1 MGLGATFYAFVSTGP
16 KILSLFSTMGTE
28 TLSSRGVE
36 LTAHPNLG
44 PRLQKG
50 LSCTTHLPTDTTIL
64 CYRVKFASSGHWNRI
79 LIPDPSKGFF
89 LSFYTVHIGS
99 EAHIG
104 S

>member
-1 MGLGATFYAFVSTGP
+1 MAQAVLRLTIGLGATFYPFVS
-16 KILSLFSTMGTE
+16 TE

-36 LTAHPNLG
+36 LTSQPNLA

-50 LSCTTHLPTDTTIL
+50 HSCITHPSTDNTVVS
-64 CYRVKFASSGHWNRI
+64 YRLNFALSGHGNKI

-89 LSFYTVHIGS
+89 LSFYSVHIGS